1 MTQSPPQRGRARL
14 TFVLLC
20 VMAFIMYVDR
30 TNMSV
35 AAPVMGKELGFSN
48 THLGLIFA
56 AFALAYSCFMIPG
69 GWHSDRIGSRKGMLL
84 YGTIWAVATI
94 VTGLVGSLIALAA
107 ARFFVGLGE
116 APIYPTA
123 ARMVAR
129 VIPEQNRGTALGAM
143 HATGRIANA
152 LAPLIVT
159 ALIVVSSWRT
169 TFIVL
174 GAVTL
179 VYMVVMYVSLSEAK
193 KHDEGEGAA
202 EATAPAAQPQPR
214 ARVDWPDMLGRVW
227 PAAAACFCHGW
238 VLWFFLN
245 WVPSFFSQRYGLKLE
260 HNAVFSAL
268 VLLGGSLGTFAGGML
283 TDWRFRVTGNRLRAR
298 REVIIFGFLVSIV
311 GLVPLLFTHD
321 VMVSACS
328 LGFAF
333 FCSELA
339 DSPLWVVGTE
349 VSNEHSATSSACT
362 FTGMAIAG
370 AVSPVVVGTLLDM
383 THGNWTVAFA
393 ASIVVL
399 LLGPVF
405 TMQIRLDDDEPPKQT
420 RNVPE
425 RSSPRAQALHGGAIK
440 AAPAVVRAQ
449 VR

>member
-1 MTQSPPQRGRARL
+1 MSQSPPNGGRAKL

-35 AAPVMGKELGFSN
+35 AAPVMSKELGFTN
-48 THLGLIFA
+48 THLGLIFS
-56 AFALAYSCFMIPG
+56 AFALAYSVFMIPG

-84 YGTIWAVATI
+84 YGAIWSVATI
-94 VTGLVGSLIALAA
+94 ATGLISSFVMLVV
-107 ARFFVGLGE
+107 ARFAVGLGE

-123 ARMVAR
+123 ARMIAR
-129 VIPEQNRGTALGAM
+129 VIPEDQRGTALGAM
-143 HATGRIANA
+143 HATGRVANA

-159 ALIVVSSWRT
+159 ALIIMFSWRV
-169 TFIVL
+169 TFIIL

-179 VYMVVMYVSLSEAK
+179 VYMVVMYTSLSESK
-193 KHDEGEGAA
+193 RHA
-202 EATAPAAQPQPR
+202 ETATQAPAAAPAPTSR
-214 ARVDWPDMLGRVW
+214 PVDWPDMLKRVW
-227 PAAAACFCHGW
+227 PAMAACFCHGW

-245 WVPSFFSQRYGLKLE
+245 WIPSFFSQRYGLKLE

-268 VLLGGSLGTFAGGML
+268 VLLGGSLGTAAGGVL
-283 TDWRFRVTGNRLRAR
+283 TDWRFKRTGNRLRAR
-298 REVIIFGFLVSIV
+298 REVIIFGFLVSIL
-311 GLVPLLFTHD
+311 GLVPLLITHD
-321 VMVSACS
+321 VVISACS

-349 VSNEHSATSSACT
+349 VSREHSATSAACT

-370 AVSPVVVGTLLDM
+370 AVSPVVVGTLLDLSG
-383 THGNWTVAFA
+383 GNWGVAFG

-399 LLGPVF
+399 ILGPVF
-405 TMQIRLDDDEPPKQT
+405 TMRIRLDDEPPAPTLRDQT
-420 RNVPE
+420 TRE
-425 RSSPRAQALHGGAIK
+425 DASSATVTELAHHV
-440 AAPAVVRAQ
+440 APAPSH
-449 VR
+449 